1 MAGGEAE
8 NLRGGNAAQPDVGY
22 GEGHSMMTLG
32 VLTLASALTAAPVK
46 TGTEVGEAYPVDPL
60 PSLNEGEAL
69 SVARFRGRKVM
80 LHQFAS
86 W

>member
-1 MAGGEAE
+1 
-8 NLRGGNAAQPDVGY
+8 
-22 GEGHSMMTLG
+22 MMVILG
-32 VLTLASALTAAPVK
+32 AVTLASALSTVPVK
-46 TGTEVGEAYPVDPL
+46 IGTEVGQAYPVDPL

-69 SVARFRGRKVM
+69 SVARFRGRKVV

>member
-1 MAGGEAE
+1 
-8 NLRGGNAAQPDVGY
+8 
-22 GEGHSMMTLG
+22 MMTIG
-32 VLTLASALTAAPVK
+32 VLTLASALAAVPVK

-60 PSLNEGEAL
+60 PSMDDGTAF
-69 SVARFRGRKVM
+69 SVARFGGQKVV

>member
-1 MAGGEAE
+1 
-8 NLRGGNAAQPDVGY
+8 
-22 GEGHSMMTLG
+22 MMTLG
-32 VLTLASALTAAPVK
+32 ALTLASVLTAAPVK
-46 TGTEVGEAYPVDPL
+46 TGTQVGQAYPVDPL
-60 PSLNEGEAL
+60 PSLTDEAPL

>member
-1 MAGGEAE
+1 MM
-8 NLRGGNAAQPDVGY
+8 
-22 GEGHSMMTLG
+22 MMTLG
-32 VLTLASALTAAPVK
+32 AVTLASALSAAPVE
-46 TGTEVGEAYPVDPL
+46 TGVEVGQAYPVDPL

-69 SVARFRGRKVM
+69 SVARFRGQKVV

>member
-1 MAGGEAE
+1 
-8 NLRGGNAAQPDVGY
+8 
-22 GEGHSMMTLG
+22 MMTLG

-46 TGTEVGEAYPVDPL
+46 TGTEVGEAYPVHPL
-60 PSLNEGEAL
+60 PSLNEGEVL